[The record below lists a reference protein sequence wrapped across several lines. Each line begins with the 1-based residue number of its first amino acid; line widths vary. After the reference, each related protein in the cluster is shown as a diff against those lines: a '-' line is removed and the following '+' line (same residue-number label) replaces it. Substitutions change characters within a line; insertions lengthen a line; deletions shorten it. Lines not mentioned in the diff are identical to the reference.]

1 MSVNPKPQNIDSVF
15 GNVRYY
21 IDFYQREY
29 KWKKMHIE
37 SLLDDIFYK
46 FEGEYNSDI
55 DVNMETISK
64 FGWYYLNTYVTNEY
78 NGKMFI
84 VDGQQRF
91 TTLTLILIKS
101 YRIAKDLNLEKRRDW
116 IKRKI
121 YGTGPEGNSFWM
133 GENNRAGAL
142 EDLLNNGTQTK
153 SVRKRD
159 ISIEN
164 IYQNYKYIS
173 VYLDSKLRNDGSQYV
188 KHKFEAFLLFFMRR
202 INLVEILI
210 DDSNDVPMVFEVI
223 NDRGEKL
230 KPYEVFKGE
239 LIGQLDKSEINDYY
253 MWWSAH
259 IDELVQIDEKEA
271 DNFFRFYF
279 RAKFVDK
286 RADYRDFDGEY
297 NKIIF
302 SKKWNPITKLKRN
315 PNNVK
320 EFIRNDFQYYSALYA
335 DCLRLSEKEGTSLF
349 FNALNGQDRQFLLI
363 LSAVNRNDSLRDKKI
378 KLVAELFDRHFTL
391 LQLFGCYDSNKFT
404 ETIIS
409 LNNEIR
415 NRDIQ
420 KIKEIFDTQLKKDIE
435 ESKSISI
442 QDPFQY
448 AFFKDANSS
457 LGIRFIRYLFARID
471 HFISENVNLATD
483 NYYNMVRNTGSVNGF
498 HVEHILANNE
508 ENRQLFNNDEELFFK
523 ERNRLGALLI
533 LKGRD
538 NLSSRNESYKE
549 KLKTYSHGTL
559 CARTLTEDFYHKNPD
574 FRDFCKRHN
583 LDFHSIDRF
592 NQEAVEKRQKL
603 LFEIVKTIWGR
614 KDANGT

>member
-1 MSVNPKPQNIDSVF
+1 MGVNPKPQTIDSIF

-46 FEGEYNSDI
+46 FEGEYNPDI
-55 DVNMETISK
+55 DINTETISK
-64 FGWYYLNTYVTNEY
+64 YGWYYLNTYVTNEY
-78 NGKMFI
+78 NGKIFI

-91 TTLTLILIKS
+91 TTLTLILIKL
-101 YRIAKDLNLEKRRDW
+101 YQIAKELNLEERSDW
-116 IKRKI
+116 IKNKI
-121 YGTGPEGNSFWM
+121 YGTGAEGKSFWM
-133 GENNRAGAL
+133 GENNRAKAL
-142 EDLLNNGTQTK
+142 ENLLNNGVQPK
-153 SVRKRD
+153 PEGEGD

-164 IYQNYKYIS
+164 IYKNYKYIS
-173 VYLDSKLRNDGSQYV
+173 DYLDRKLKNDDNLYT
-188 KHKFEAFLLFFMRR
+188 KHKFEAFLLFFMKQV
-202 INLVEILI
+202 ILVEISI
-210 DDSNDVPMVFEVI
+210 DNSSDVPMVFEVI

-230 KPYEVFKGE
+230 KPYEVFKGQ
-239 LIGQLDKSEINDYY
+239 LIGQLDKSEIDDYY
-253 MWWSAH
+253 MRWKT
-259 IDELVQIDEKEA
+259 QIDKLIQIEEREA
-271 DNFFRFYF
+271 DNFLRLYF

-297 NKIIF
+297 NKTIF
-302 SKKWNPITKLKRN
+302 SKKWDPIIKLKRN

-320 EFIRNDFQYYSALYA
+320 EFINKDFQYYSDLYA
-335 DCLRLSEKEGTSLF
+335 DCLELSKKEGTPLF
-349 FNALNGQDRQFLLI
+349 FNALNEQDRQFLLI
-363 LSAVNRNDSLRDKKI
+363 LSAVSRNDPLRDEKI
-378 KLVAELFDRHFTL
+378 NLIAKLFDRHFTL
-391 LQLFGCYDSNKFT
+391 LQLFGCYDSNRFT

-409 LNNEIR
+409 LNNKIR
-415 NRDIQ
+415 NKD
-420 KIKEIFDTQLKKDIE
+420 IKEIKDIFDIQLKKDIE

-448 AFFKDANSS
+448 SFFKDANSS
-457 LGIRFIRYLFARID
+457 LGIRFIRYLFARVD
-471 HFISENVNLATD
+471 HFISENVNLPTD

-498 HVEHILANNE
+498 HVEHIIADSE

-538 NLSSRNESYKE
+538 NISSSNESYKE

-559 CARTLTEDFYHKNPD
+559 WARTLTENFYHRNPD
-574 FRDFCKRHN
+574 FRDFCKRYN
-583 LDFHSIDRF
+583 LDFSPINTF

-603 LFEIVKTIWGR
+603 LFEIVKRIWGE
-614 KDANGT
+614 KDANST